1 MKQVLA
7 EIITIGDEILYGQIT
22 DTNSQWISAELDK
35 IGVRTIRKTSVGDT
49 PSAIINALQAAEASA
64 DIILITGGLGP
75 TKDDITKHTLAD
87 YFGTELVFDQSVLD
101 NLIRL
106 FSARGREVTPTN
118 RRQAYVPANCKVLQN
133 LIGTAPGMWF
143 ERHGKVF
150 VSMAG
155 VPYEMKKMMKETV
168 LPMLQE
174 KFETPH
180 IIHRMIKTINIPESM
195 LSDMIEE
202 WEMAL
207 PPHLKLAYLPR
218 MGQVRL
224 RITGIGKDRAAL
236 LADID
241 RETEKVVAIIGKY
254 FYGYDEDEIETVV
267 AALLLEQ
274 GKTIATAES
283 CTGGYI
289 AHQFTQHAG
298 ASRYFIGGIV
308 AYSNEV
314 KVSQLG
320 VLPETLAAHGAVS
333 EETVRQMAENVRL
346 RYGASIGIATTGI
359 AGPDGGTPE
368 KPVGTVWIGYADGT
382 QVIAKK
388 LALAQERSLNIS
400 LTSNAVL
407 DLVRK
412 QLTNDTTLT

>member
-35 IGVRTIRKTSVGDT
+35 IGVRTIRKTSVGDNQ
-49 PSAIINALQAAEASA
+49 SAIVNALQAAEAVA

-75 TKDDITKHTLAD
+75 TKDDITKRTLAD
-87 YFGTELVFDQSVLD
+87 YFGTKLVFDQSVLD
-101 NLIRL
+101 NITRL

-118 RRQAYVPANCKVLQN
+118 RQQAYVPANCKVLPN

-155 VPYEMKKMMKETV
+155 VPYEMKKMMKEAV

-174 KFETPH
+174 RFETPH
-180 IIHRMIKTINIPESM
+180 IIHRMIKTINIPEST

-202 WEMAL
+202 WELAL

-224 RITGIGKDRAAL
+224 RITGIGKDREAL
-236 LADID
+236 LADIN

-254 FYGYDEDEIETVV
+254 FYGYDDDEIETTV

-289 AHQFTQHAG
+289 AHQFTKHAG
-298 ASRYFIGGIV
+298 SSRYFVGGIV

-314 KVSQLG
+314 KISQLG

-333 EETVRQMAENVRL
+333 EETVRQMAENVRV

-412 QLTNDTTLT
+412 QLSL

>member
-1 MKQVLA
+1 
-7 EIITIGDEILYGQIT
+7 
-22 DTNSQWISAELDK
+22 
-35 IGVRTIRKTSVGDT
+35 
-49 PSAIINALQAAEASA
+49 
-64 DIILITGGLGP
+64 
-75 TKDDITKHTLAD
+75 
-87 YFGTELVFDQSVLD
+87 
-101 NLIRL
+101 
-106 FSARGREVTPTN
+106 
-118 RRQAYVPANCKVLQN
+118 
-133 LIGTAPGMWF
+133 
-143 ERHGKVF
+143 
-150 VSMAG
+150 
-155 VPYEMKKMMKETV
+155 
-168 LPMLQE
+168 MLQTQ
-174 KFETPH
+174 FETPH
-180 IIHRMIKTINIPESM
+180 IIHRMIKTINIPEST
-195 LSDMIEE
+195 LSDLIEE
-202 WEMAL
+202 WELSL

-224 RITGIGKDRAAL
+224 RLTGTGTDKEAL

-241 RETEKVVAIIGKY
+241 RETAKVVALIGKH
-254 FYGYDEDEIETVV
+254 FYGYDDNEIETIV
-267 AALLLEQ
+267 AKLLLEQ

-298 ASRYFIGGIV
+298 ASRYFVGGIV

-314 KVSQLG
+314 KISQLG

-333 EETVRQMAENVRL
+333 EETVRQMAENVRV

-382 QVIAKK
+382 QVIAQK

-400 LTSNAVL
+400 LTCNAIL

-412 QLTNDTTLT
+412 QLAC

>member
-22 DTNSQWISAELDK
+22 DTNSQWMSAELDK
-35 IGVRTIRKTSVGDT
+35 IGIRTVRKTAIGD
-49 PSAIINALQAAEASA
+49 SREAIVHALQAAEAIA
-64 DIILITGGLGP
+64 DIVLITGGLGP

-87 YFGTELVFDQSVLD
+87 YFGAELIFDQSVLD
-101 NLIRL
+101 NITRL

-118 RRQAYVPANCKVLQN
+118 QQQAYVPANCTVLQN
-133 LIGTAPGMWF
+133 PIGTAPGMWF
-143 ERHGKVF
+143 ERNGKVF
-150 VSMAG
+150 VSMPG
-155 VPYEMKKMMKETV
+155 VPYEMKRMMLETV
-168 LPMLQE
+168 LPLLQS
-174 KFETPH
+174 KFETPY
-180 IIHRMIKTINIPESM
+180 IIHRMIKTINIPEST
-195 LSDMIEE
+195 LSDLIES
-202 WEMAL
+202 WELAL

-224 RITGIGKDRAAL
+224 RLTGIGTDKDAL
-236 LADID
+236 LADIN

-254 FYGYDEDEIETVV
+254 FYGYDDDEIETTV

-289 AHQFTQHAG
+289 AHQFTKHAG
-298 ASRYFIGGIV
+298 ASRYFVGGIV

-333 EETVRQMAENVRL
+333 EETVRQMAENVRI

-382 QVIAKK
+382 QTIAKK

-400 LTSNAVL
+400 LTANAIL

-412 QLTNDTTLT
+412 QLSS

>member
-35 IGVRTIRKTSVGDT
+35 IGVRTIRKTSVGDNQ
-49 PSAIINALQAAEASA
+49 SAIINALQAAEAVA

-75 TKDDITKHTLAD
+75 TKDDITKRTLAD

-101 NLIRL
+101 NITRL

-118 RRQAYVPANCKVLQN
+118 RQQAYVPANCKVLQN
-133 LIGTAPGMWF
+133 PIGTAPGMWF
-143 ERHGKVF
+143 EHHGKVF

-155 VPYEMKKMMKETV
+155 VPYEMKKMMKEAV

-174 KFETPH
+174 RFETPH
-180 IIHRMIKTINIPESM
+180 IIHRMIKTINIPEST

-202 WEMAL
+202 WERAL

-224 RITGIGKDRAAL
+224 RITGIGKDRDAL
-236 LADID
+236 LADIN
-241 RETEKVVAIIGKY
+241 RETEKVVAIIGKH
-254 FYGYDEDEIETVV
+254 FYGYDDDEIETTV

-298 ASRYFIGGIV
+298 SSRYFVGGIV

-333 EETVRQMAENVRL
+333 EQTVRQMAENVRV

-388 LALAQERSLNIS
+388 LALSQERSLNIS

-412 QLTNDTTLT
+412 QLSL

>member
-35 IGVRTIRKTSVGDT
+35 IGVRTIRKTSIGDSQ
-49 PSAIINALQAAEASA
+49 SAIINALQAAEAVA

-75 TKDDITKHTLAD
+75 TKDDVTKRTLAD

-101 NLIRL
+101 NITHL

-118 RRQAYVPANCKVLQN
+118 RQQAYVPANCKVLQN

-155 VPYEMKKMMKETV
+155 VPYEMKKMMKEAV

-174 KFETPH
+174 RFETPH
-180 IIHRMIKTINIPESM
+180 IIHRMIKTINIPEST
-195 LSDMIEE
+195 LSDMIEK
-202 WEMAL
+202 WELAL

-224 RITGIGKDRAAL
+224 RITGIGKDRDAL
-236 LADID
+236 LADIN
-241 RETEKVVAIIGKY
+241 RETEKVVAIIGKH
-254 FYGYDEDEIETVV
+254 FYGYDDDEIETTV
-267 AALLLEQ
+267 AALLLEK

-298 ASRYFIGGIV
+298 ASRYFVGGIV

-314 KVSQLG
+314 KISQLG

-333 EETVRQMAENVRL
+333 EETVRQMAENVRV
-346 RYGASIGIATTGI
+346 RYKASIGIATTGI

-388 LALAQERSLNIS
+388 LALSRERSLNIS

-412 QLTNDTTLT
+412 QLSL

>member
-35 IGVRTIRKTSVGDT
+35 IGVRTIRKTSVGDNQ
-49 PSAIINALQAAEASA
+49 SAIVNALQAAEAVA

-75 TKDDITKHTLAD
+75 TKDDITKRTLAD

-101 NLIRL
+101 NITRL

-118 RRQAYVPANCKVLQN
+118 RQQAYVPANCKVLQN

-143 ERHGKVF
+143 EHHGKVF

-155 VPYEMKKMMKETV
+155 VPYEMKKMMKEAV

-174 KFETPH
+174 RFETPH
-180 IIHRMIKTINIPESM
+180 IIHRMIKTINIPEST

-202 WEMAL
+202 WELAL

-224 RITGIGKDRAAL
+224 RITGIGKDRDAL
-236 LADID
+236 LADIN
-241 RETEKVVAIIGKY
+241 RETEKVVAIIGKH
-254 FYGYDEDEIETVV
+254 FYGYDDDEIETTV

-298 ASRYFIGGIV
+298 SSRYFVGGIV

-333 EETVRQMAENVRL
+333 EETVRQMAENVRV

-359 AGPDGGTPE
+359 AGPNGGTPE

-388 LALAQERSLNIS
+388 LALSQERSLNIS

-412 QLTNDTTLT
+412 QLSL

>member
-22 DTNSQWISAELDK
+22 DTNSQWMSAELDK
-35 IGVRTIRKTSVGDT
+35 IGVRTVRKTSIGDST
-49 PSAIINALQAAEASA
+49 EAILNALQAAEAVA
-64 DIILITGGLGP
+64 DIILMTGGLGP
-75 TKDDITKHTLAD
+75 TKDDVTKRTLAE
-87 YFGTELVFDQSVLD
+87 YFGAALVFDQSVLD
-101 NLIRL
+101 NITRL

-118 RRQAYVPANCKVLQN
+118 RQQAYVPANCKTLQN

-143 ERHGKVF
+143 ERNGKVF
-150 VSMAG
+150 VSLPG

-168 LPMLQE
+168 LPMLQTR
-174 KFETPH
+174 FETPH
-180 IIHRMIKTINIPESM
+180 IIHRMIKTINIPEST
-195 LSDMIEE
+195 LSDLIEE
-202 WEMAL
+202 WELSL

-224 RITGIGKDRAAL
+224 RLTGIGTDKKAL
-236 LADID
+236 QAEID
-241 RETEKVVAIIGKY
+241 RETAKVVALIGKH
-254 FYGYDEDEIETVV
+254 FYGYDDDEIETTV
-267 AALLLEQ
+267 AKLLLQQ

-298 ASRYFIGGIV
+298 SSRYFVGGIV

-320 VLPETLAAHGAVS
+320 VLPETLATHGAVS
-333 EETVRQMAENVRL
+333 EATVRQMAENVRI

-368 KPVGTVWIGYADGT
+368 KPVGTVWIGYADGA

-400 LTSNAVL
+400 LTCNAIL

-412 QLTNDTTLT
+412 QLTC

>member
-368 KPVGTVWIGYADGT
+368 KPIGTVWIGYADGT

-412 QLTNDTTLT
+412 QLTS

>member
-22 DTNSQWISAELDK
+22 DTNSQWMSAELDK
-35 IGVRTIRKTSVGDT
+35 IGVRTIRKTSVGDAQ
-49 PSAIINALQAAEASA
+49 SAIVNALQAAEAVA

-118 RRQAYVPANCKVLQN
+118 RQQAYVPANCKVLQN

-155 VPYEMKKMMKETV
+155 VPYEMKKMMRETV
-168 LPMLQE
+168 LPLLQE
-174 KFETPH
+174 QFETPH
-180 IIHRMIKTINIPESM
+180 IIHRMIKTINIPEST

-202 WEMAL
+202 WELAL

-224 RITGIGKDRAAL
+224 RITGMGTDRTVL

-241 RETEKVVAIIGKY
+241 RETEKVVGIIGKH
-254 FYGYDEDEIETVV
+254 FYGYDDDEIETTV
-267 AALLLEQ
+267 ATLLLEQ

-298 ASRYFIGGIV
+298 SSRYFVGGIV
-308 AYSNEV
+308 AYSNDV

-346 RYGASIGIATTGI
+346 RYGASIGIATTGV

-412 QLTNDTTLT
+412 QLTS

>member
-267 AALLLEQ
+267 ATLLLEQ

-368 KPVGTVWIGYADGT
+368 KPIGTVWIGYADGT

-388 LALAQERSLNIS
+388 LALTQERSLNIS
-400 LTSNAVL
+400 LTTNAIL

-412 QLTNDTTLT
+412 QLTNDATLT

>member
-22 DTNSQWISAELDK
+22 DTNSQWMSAELDK
-35 IGVRTIRKTSVGDT
+35 IGVRTFRKTSIGD
-49 PSAIINALQAAEASA
+49 SKEAILNALQAAEAVA
-64 DIILITGGLGP
+64 DIILMTGGLGP
-75 TKDDITKHTLAD
+75 TKDDITKHTLAE
-87 YFGTELVFDQSVLD
+87 YFGTELVFNQSVLD
-101 NLIRL
+101 NITRL

-118 RRQAYVPANCKVLQN
+118 RQQAYIPANCKVLPN
-133 LIGTAPGMWF
+133 LIGTAPAMWF
-143 ERHGKVF
+143 ERNGKVF
-150 VSMAG
+150 VSLPG
-155 VPYEMKKMMKETV
+155 VPYEMKKLMKETV
-168 LPMLQE
+168 LPMLQTQ
-174 KFETPH
+174 FETPH
-180 IIHRMIKTINIPESM
+180 IIHRMIKTINIPEST
-195 LSDMIEE
+195 LSDLIEE
-202 WEMAL
+202 WELSL

-224 RITGIGKDRAAL
+224 RLTGTGTDKEAL

-241 RETEKVVAIIGKY
+241 RETAKVVALIGKH
-254 FYGYDEDEIETVV
+254 FYGYDDDEIETIV
-267 AALLLEQ
+267 AKLLLEQ

-298 ASRYFIGGIV
+298 ASRYFVGGIV
-308 AYSNEV
+308 AYSNEL
-314 KVSQLG
+314 KISQLG
-320 VLPETLAAHGAVS
+320 VLPETLAAYGAVS
-333 EETVRQMAENVRL
+333 EATVRQMAENVRV

-382 QVIAKK
+382 QVIAQK

-400 LTSNAVL
+400 LTCNAIL

-412 QLTNDTTLT
+412 QLAG